1 MGMHEDSFHLGVKA
15 LIFNNEDKLLLL
27 QAKTYWD
34 IPGGRIQ
41 KNESVEEA
49 LRREVCEETGLQDV
63 FYLHPFM
70 MVLSDV
76 RIATPEGNVG
86 LIYSMHL
93 CRILED
99 PPIRLSA
106 EHKDFGWFEVN
117 EAAALLSTAPAEFTK
132 KLVELRSSFSAE
144 NYK

>member
-1 MGMHEDSFHLGVKA
+1 MNEDSFHLGVKA
-15 LIFNNEDKLLLL
+15 LIFNSEDKLLLL

-41 KNESVEEA
+41 KGESVEEA
-49 LRREVCEETGLQDV
+49 LRREVSEETGLQNV

-70 MVLSDV
+70 MVLSDI
-76 RIATPEGNVG
+76 RIATAEGSVG
-86 LIYSMHL
+86 LVYSIHL

-99 PPIRLSA
+99 ESIRLSG
-106 EHKDFGWFEVN
+106 EHKGFGWFEPR
-117 EAAALLSTAPAEFTK
+117 EAAALLSTAPAEFTT
-132 KLVELRSSFSAE
+132 KLAELSLSSLFSAQ